1 MGGRSKGLQR
11 VRPGHP
17 AWRRKAHGLARGG
30 PLSPL
35 IGQRAGRARPLV
47 YLRSVAQPVGPQA
60 GRARRAGWRAGLG
73 KN

>member
-11 VRPGHP
+11 AGPGRP
-17 AWRRKAHGLARGG
+17 ALRRKAHGPARGG

-60 GRARRAGWRAGLG
+60 ERAGGQAWV
-73 KN
+73 KIKIF